1 MHVNNLTETNMNY
14 FVQFKKKKVDL
25 YNQYKQLTRR
35 FNMKSDVVNAQITG
49 AGQDCYVAITMSNG
63 KTELYKSN
71 GQLVR
76 K

>member
-1 MHVNNLTETNMNY
+1 MTYYTT
-14 FVQFKKKKVDL
+14 FKNKKVDL
-25 YNQYKQLTRR
+25 YNEYKQLIRR
-35 FNMKSDVVNAQITG
+35 FNMKANVVNAQVQG
-49 AGQDCYVAITMSNG
+49 SDKECYVAITMSNG

>member
-1 MHVNNLTETNMNY
+1 MNY
-14 FVQFKKKKVDL
+14 YVQFKKKKVDL
-25 YNQYKQLTRR
+25 YNQYKQLIRR
-35 FNMKSDVVNAQITG
+35 FNVKADVVNAQVTG
-49 AGQDCYVAITMSNG
+49 AGQECYVAITMSNG

>member
-1 MHVNNLTETNMNY
+1 MTYYTT
-14 FVQFKKKKVDL
+14 FKNKKVDL
-25 YNQYKQLTRR
+25 YNEYKQLIRR
-35 FNMKSDVVNAQITG
+35 FNMKANVVNAQVQGIG
-49 AGQDCYVAITMSNG
+49 KECYVAITMSNG